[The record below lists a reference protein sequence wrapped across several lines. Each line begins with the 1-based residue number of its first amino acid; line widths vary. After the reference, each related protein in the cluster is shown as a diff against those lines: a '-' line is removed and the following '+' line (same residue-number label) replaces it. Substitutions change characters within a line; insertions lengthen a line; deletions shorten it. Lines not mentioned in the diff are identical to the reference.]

1 MRPLV
6 FVSAFALAGAVSAL
20 ASVDTGLL
28 ALAPAGAKIIGSVD
42 VTQARNSEFGQYVL
56 AKAQSDDVH
65 FQEMIAE
72 TGFDPRRDLQNILFV
87 ASGPAAMGQ
96 KESFAI
102 LARGNFD
109 QSKIKATATAK
120 GGATILTYGG
130 VDIVVHGKGVAG
142 QTAIGFLDTGVAVM
156 ADMSTMKQIIDS
168 RAAPSVLDADLQS
181 RINSIGTT
189 NDVWFVSLVSGTGFL
204 GEHNGPGGGQAK
216 ALQGVVQSSGGV
228 KLGATIATTFDAVTR
243 SDKDAQSLSDV
254 IRFLASMVQM
264 QRQSD
269 PKAAILATALD
280 GMTVQNTGAAV
291 HLAVSMPEKSLE
303 QLADSMPLGVAH

>member
-1 MRPLV
+1 
-6 FVSAFALAGAVSAL
+6 
-20 ASVDTGLL
+20 
-28 ALAPAGAKIIGSVD
+28 
-42 VTQARNSEFGQYVL
+42 
-56 AKAQSDDVH
+56 
-65 FQEMIAE
+65 
-72 TGFDPRRDLQNILFV
+72 
-87 ASGPAAMGQ
+87 
-96 KESFAI
+96 

-109 QSKIKATATAK
+109 QNKIKASATAK

-130 VDIVVHGKGVAG
+130 VDIVVHGKGAAG
-142 QTAIGFLDTGVAVM
+142 QTAIGFVDAGVAVM
-156 ADMSTMKQIIDS
+156 ADMNTMKQIIDS

-181 RINSIGTT
+181 RINSIGNA

-204 GEHNGPGGGQAK
+204 GESNGPGGAQAK
-216 ALQGVVQSSGGV
+216 ALRGVVQSSGGV

>member
-1 MRPLV
+1 MRPLL
-6 FVSAFALAGAVSAL
+6 FVSALALAGAVSAL

-42 VTQARNSEFGQYVL
+42 VTQARNSDFGQYLL
-56 AKAQSDDVH
+56 AKAQSGDVH
-65 FQEMIAE
+65 FQEMITE
-72 TGFDPRRDLQNILFV
+72 TGFDPRRDLQNILFA
-87 ASGPAAMGQ
+87 ASGPAAAGQ
-96 KESFAI
+96 TESFAI

-109 QSKIKATATAK
+109 QNKIKASATAK
-120 GGATILTYGG
+120 GGATILTYSG
-130 VDIVVHGKGVAG
+130 VDIVVHGKGAAG

-156 ADMSTMKQIIDS
+156 ADMNTMKQIIDS

-181 RINSIGTT
+181 RINSIGNA

-204 GEHNGPGGGQAK
+204 GEPNGPGGAQAK

-269 PKAAILATALD
+269 PKVAILATALD

-303 QLADSMPLGVAH
+303 QLADSMPLGVVH